1 MPFHA
6 AVLHWNVEPDL
17 LEIGPVTLR
26 YYGICFALAFLSGFF
41 IMRWMFRRE
50 NVPER
55 ELDPLLICMLLGT
68 VIGARLGHCFFY
80 RPDHFLS
87 HPLEILQVWKG
98 GLASHGGAAG
108 ILVSLYI
115 YARTRRGDAA
125 ARITYVWILDRMVLP
140 VALGGA
146 LIRVGNF
153 FNSEII
159 GVPADVPWSVVFER
173 VDAAPRHPAQLYESL
188 AYALI
193 FLLLVAIYRRTRSD
207 PPRGLLAGVFLL
219 AVFSA
224 RFLIEFVKER
234 QAAQTEDLPMSMG
247 QMLSLPLILAGATI
261 IVAALKRRPRRP
273 GRDG

>member
-6 AVLHWNVEPDL
+6 AVLHWSIDPDL
-17 LEIGPVTLR
+17 LEIGPITLR
-26 YYGICFALAFLSGFF
+26 FYGVCFALAFLTGFF

-55 ELDPLLICMLLGT
+55 ELDPLLIYMLLGT

-80 RPDHFLS
+80 KPDHFLS
-87 HPLEILQVWKG
+87 HPLEILQIWKG

-115 YARTRRGDAA
+115 YARRRRGKAA
-125 ARITYVWILDRMVLP
+125 ERITYVWILDRMALP

-146 LIRVGNF
+146 LIRIGNF

-159 GVPADVPWSVVFER
+159 GVPADVPWAVVFER

-188 AYALI
+188 AYALV
-193 FLLLVAIYRRTRSD
+193 FLLLLAIYRRTRSA
-207 PPRGLLAGVFLL
+207 PPRGLQAGVFLL
-219 AVFSA
+219 GVFSA
-224 RFLIEFVKER
+224 RFLIEFFKER
-234 QAAQTEDLPMSMG
+234 QAAHAEDLALSMG
-247 QMLSLPLILAGATI
+247 QILSLPLILAGATI
-261 IVAALKRRPRRP
+261 ILVSLKRRP
-273 GRDG
+273 